1 MAFLGRKETT
11 TQEHLDIEDIRDDLV
26 ILKNGNVSL
35 VMETTSLNFDL
46 LSEEEQDIRILA
58 FAGLMN
64 SLNFP
69 MQIVIRTERTDVT
82 EYIDKLLVYKEKQI
96 SLALKR
102 QIEIYIQFIKNLTVN
117 TEVLDKRFF
126 VVIPG
131 VITSVQRTSAM
142 RQIFGKPIR
151 IKNIEEVL
159 EKAKLL
165 LYPKR
170 DHLIKQ
176 FQKMGVLVAQLKTDD
191 LIRLFYGIYQPDTPG
206 IKKLILKKQD
216 FSVGIVDTL
225 EETKK

>member
-11 TQEHLDIEDIRDDLV
+11 TQEHLDIEDVRDDLV
-26 ILKNGNVSL
+26 VLKNGNVSL

-69 MQIVIRTERTDVT
+69 VQIVVRTERTDVT
-82 EYIDKLLVYKEKQI
+82 DYVDKLKIYKEKQI

-102 QIEIYIQFIKNLTVN
+102 QIEIYMQFIKNLTVN

-131 VITSVQRTSAM
+131 IISSIQRTSAV
-142 RQIFGKPIR
+142 RQIFGKPVK

-170 DHLIKQ
+170 DHLLKQ
-176 FQKMGVLVAQLKTDD
+176 FQKMGIIAEQLKTDD
-191 LIRLFYGIYQPDTPG
+191 LIRLYYGIYQPDTPG

-216 FSVGIVDTL
+216 FSTGIVETL
-225 EETKK
+225 KEE

>member
-1 MAFLGRKETT
+1 MGILGRKETT
-11 TQEHLDIEDIRDDLV
+11 TQEHLDIEDIREDLV

-58 FAGLMN
+58 FGGLLN
-64 SLNFP
+64 SLNFQ

-82 EYIDKLLVYKEKQI
+82 EYIDKLVIYKEKQI
-96 SLALKR
+96 SSALKR

-117 TEVLDKRFF
+117 NEVLDKRFF
-126 VVIPG
+126 VIIPG

-142 RQIFGKPIR
+142 RQIFGKPVK

-176 FQKMGVLVAQLKTDD
+176 FQKMGVLVEQLKTDD
-191 LIRLFYGIYQPDTPG
+191 LIRLFYSIYQPDTPG

-216 FSVGIVDTL
+216 FSTGIVEAL
-225 EETKK
+225 EEPKQ